1 MEPLRVL
8 IVDDEEE
15 LVSTLVERLEIR
27 RIRAHGVTTGKEAL
41 ACLQDQVFDV
51 VLLDVKMPEIGG
63 LQVIQEIKEQLP
75 DLEVIL
81 LTGHGSDEDAKKGL
95 ELGAFEYIIKPFNLS
110 ALIDVLHRAAGRDVL

>member
-15 LVSTLVERLEIR
+15 LVSTLVERLDIR
-27 RIRAHGVTTGKEAL
+27 GIHAHGVTTGKEAL
-41 ACLQDQVFDV
+41 ACLQDQVFDA

-63 LQVIQEIKEQLP
+63 LEVIQEIKAKLP

-81 LTGHGSDEDAKKGL
+81 LTGHGSDEDAKKGI

>member
-15 LVSTLVERLEIR
+15 LVSTLVERLDIR
-27 RIRAHGVTTGKEAL
+27 RIHAHGVTTGREAL

-63 LQVIQEIKEQLP
+63 LQVIQEIKERLP

>member
-15 LVSTLVERLEIR
+15 LVSTLVERLDIR
-27 RIRAHGVTTGKEAL
+27 RIHAHGVTTGREAL

-63 LQVIQEIKEQLP
+63 LEVIKEIKAKLP

>member
-15 LVSTLVERLEIR
+15 LVTTLVERLEIR
-27 RIRAHGVTTGKEAL
+27 GISAHGVVTGREAL
-41 ACLQDQVFDV
+41 ACLQEKEFDV

-63 LQVIQEIKEQLP
+63 LEVIQEIKARLP
-75 DLEVIL
+75 ELEVIL
-81 LTGHGSDEDAKKGL
+81 LTGHGSDEDAKRGI

>member
-27 RIRAHGVTTGKEAL
+27 GINAHGVTAGKEAL
-41 ACLQDQVFDV
+41 ACLQDMAFDV

-63 LQVIQEIKEQLP
+63 LQVIQEIKKQLP

-110 ALIDVLHRAAGRDVL
+110 ALIDALHRAAGRDVL

>member
-27 RIRAHGVTTGKEAL
+27 GIHAHGVTTGKEAL
-41 ACLQDQVFDV
+41 VCLQDEVFDV

-63 LQVIQEIKEQLP
+63 LVVIREIKERLP

-81 LTGHGSDEDAKKGL
+81 LTGHGSDEDAQKGL

-110 ALIDVLHRAAGRDVL
+110 VLIDVLHRAAGRDVL